1 MGQPINAIV
10 VWDGVSNQGTVGTIT
25 VPAGN
30 GATVIRWTC
39 DTAVIFVFHHHR
51 TRLGSVQPGEVER
64 QGDDLHDYRQ
74 LRGGET

>member
-39 DTAVIFVFHHHR
+39 DTAVISSFTITGLDSAVFNPAKSNDKV
-51 TRLGSVQPGEVER
+51 TTFTTTDS
-64 QGDDLHDYRQ
+64 
-74 LRGGET
+74 